1 MSKNKLPRIMSHFTC
16 IKTKIK
22 ERPFLI
28 KALQVLGHE
37 VQENVLLENPADHDH
52 KQWQVEVAL
61 NNEIGFK
68 WNKEIE
74 SYELVAELDTWD
86 LDVPVQRF
94 IDKLTQ
100 QYARMTLH
108 GTVKEEG
115 FEVAEE
121 WEMDDGSIEP
131 VSYTHLTLP
140 TNREV

>member
-1 MSKNKLPRIMSHFTC
+1 MSKNKLQKAMSHFTT

-22 ERPFLI
+22 ERPYLI
-28 KALQVLGHE
+28 EALEHMGHD
-37 VQENVLLENPADHDH
+37 VQENQQLVINNPSHAEEHPDFHA
-52 KQWQVEVAL
+52 EVAIR
-61 NNEIGFK
+61 NDIGFR
-68 WNKEIE
+68 WNENRK

-86 LDVPVQRF
+86 LDVPVDRF

-121 WEMDDGSIEP
+121 WEMDDNSIE
-131 VSYTHLTLP
+131 LTV
-140 TNREV
+140 TRWV

>member
-1 MSKNKLPRIMSHFTC
+1 MSHFTC

-37 VQENVLLENPADHDH
+37 VQEIVLLENPSDHDH

-68 WNKEIE
+68 WNKETE
-74 SYELVAELDTWD
+74 SYELVAELDAWD

-100 QYARMTLH
+100 QYAKATLLA
-108 GTVKEEG
+108 VSEEEG
-115 FEVAEE
+115 FTLAEE
-121 WEMDDGSIEP
+121 HNKIDNTIEL
-131 VSYTHLTLP
+131 VV
-140 TNREV
+140 NRWS

>member
-1 MSKNKLPRIMSHFTC
+1 MSHFTF

-68 WNKEIE
+68 WNKETE

-100 QYARMTLH
+100 QYAKATLLAAAE
-108 GTVKEEG
+108 EEG
-115 FEVAEE
+115 FTLAEE
-121 WEMDDGSIEP
+121 HNKIDNTIEL
-131 VSYTHLTLP
+131 VV
-140 TNREV
+140 NRWS

>member
-1 MSKNKLPRIMSHFTC
+1 M
-16 IKTKIK
+16 
-22 ERPFLI
+22 I

-86 LDVPVQRF
+86 LDVPVNRF

-100 QYARMTLH
+100 QYAKVTLIAASE
-108 GTVKEEG
+108 EEG
-115 FEVAEE
+115 FTVAEE
-121 WEMDDGSIEP
+121 HNKIDNTIEL
-131 VSYTHLTLP
+131 VV
-140 TNREV
+140 NRWS